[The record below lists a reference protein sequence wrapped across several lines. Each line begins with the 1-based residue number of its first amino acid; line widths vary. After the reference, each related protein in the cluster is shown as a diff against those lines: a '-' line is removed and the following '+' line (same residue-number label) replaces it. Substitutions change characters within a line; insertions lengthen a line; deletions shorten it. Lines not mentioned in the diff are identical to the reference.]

1 MLHTFTCCCIYTF
14 VIKNEA
20 GPIVAR
26 LFNLFQNGTNEIDL
40 ELFRTG
46 LPAEMWYLDKKFT
59 LGVFM
64 VVIIMPLS
72 LLRSVKHLGWT
83 SMIAIISIVFFVATV
98 ISRQPDAAASCPIHY
113 EGIFSLRKNS
123 TNGTC
128 HLEPH
133 KTEIEEV
140 NGVQVCET
148 TAFNWTSQVK

>member
-26 LFNLFQNGTNEIDL
+26 IFNLFQNGTNEIDL

-46 LPAEMWYLDKKFT
+46 LPAELWYLDKKFT

-64 VVIIMPLS
+64 IVIIMPLS

-113 EGIFSLRKNS
+113 EGDVRCL
-123 TNGTC
+123 
-128 HLEPH
+128 
-133 KTEIEEV
+133 
-140 NGVQVCET
+140 
-148 TAFNWTSQVK
+148 

>member
-113 EGIFSLRKNS
+113 EGISSLQNELDKWNLSFRATQNR
-123 TNGTC
+123 
-128 HLEPH
+128 
-133 KTEIEEV
+133 
-140 NGVQVCET
+140 
-148 TAFNWTSQVK
+148 NWRSKWRPSLWNDCF